1 MELQKST
8 EKGLT
13 PKQLTENALIVVSG
27 AKEILI
33 VTVEDYSFADLM
45 LKEVKGWIKILDDE
59 EKKITRPLLE
69 GIENA
74 RALFR
79 EPKQKANDAK
89 NILNTRM
96 VEWAEEQKRKER
108 EEERQLQEIAR
119 KRAEEEALQQALEA
133 EAAGEKEE
141 AQKIIE
147 EPVYVPPIKIVSEV
161 PKSKESHI
169 RETWSADVFDP
180 MIPDQCL
187 LITVKAIAEGKAPLQ
202 AVQYD
207 MTFLN
212 GQARSYKQ
220 GMNIPGVRAV
230 SKKTQI

>member
-13 PKQLTENALIVVSG
+13 PKQLTENALVVINGAQEIV
-27 AKEILI
+27 I

-45 LKEVKGWIKILDDE
+45 FKELKGWIKTLDEE

-69 GIENA
+69 GVENA

-79 EPKQKANDAK
+79 GPKQKANEAK
-89 NILNTRM
+89 DILNIRM
-96 VEWAEEQKRKER
+96 TTFADEKKTKER
-108 EEERQLQEIAR
+108 EEERRLQEIAR

-141 AQKIIE
+141 AQRIIE
-147 EPVYVPPIKIVSEV
+147 EPVYVPPIKVISEV
-161 PKSKESHI
+161 PKSKGTFI
-169 RETWSADVFDP
+169 RTTWSAEGFDL
-180 MIPDQCL
+180 MA
-187 LITVKAIAEGKAPLQ
+187 TVKAIAEGKAPLQ
-202 AVQYD
+202 SVKYD
-207 MTFLN
+207 MVFLN
-212 GQARSYKQ
+212 SQATDYNLTL
-220 GMNIPGVRAV
+220 NIPGVRAV